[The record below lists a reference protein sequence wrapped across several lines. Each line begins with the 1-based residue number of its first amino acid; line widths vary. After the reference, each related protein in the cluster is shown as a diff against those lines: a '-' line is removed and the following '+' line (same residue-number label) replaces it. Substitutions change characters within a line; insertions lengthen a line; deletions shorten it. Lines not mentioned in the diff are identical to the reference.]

1 MVPPPEHRWKP
12 GQSGNPAGRPPDSHR
27 LETLVRRE
35 LDKIQP
41 DGRSRKEHVA
51 EALVR
56 ELQNCDSTVVREL
69 LHRLWPRD
77 ESQMDAQPTVNVN
90 VTGESARV
98 VVGVLADDE
107 LDDAIDVLHEV
118 IG

>member
-1 MVPPPEHRWKP
+1 
-12 GQSGNPAGRPPDSHR
+12 
-27 LETLVRRE
+27 
-35 LDKIQP
+35 
-41 DGRSRKEHVA
+41 
-51 EALVR
+51 
-56 ELQNCDSTVVREL
+56 
-69 LHRLWPRD
+69 
-77 ESQMDAQPTVNVN
+77 MDAQPTVNVN